1 MTKINQA
8 NSEGTMQ
15 NLKEKDLWNEF
26 GVIQESSPV
35 TLGPYY
41 SYQLHHSPRRLIFMM
56 SYYKFAAKMI
66 GSGKRVLELGCNEGL
81 GTLYLAEF
89 AKEVHGVDFD
99 ERAVSWA
106 EKMGVNDTIHFRHD
120 DFLGKTYGAFDA
132 VVSIDVIEHIYP
144 ENEDLYLSTVTGNLA
159 HNGIAVIG
167 TPNEAGQKFANPEIS
182 GAHVNLYTGDRLVES
197 LSRYFHNVFL
207 FSGNDEMVH
216 TGYSPMAHYFLALCA
231 YKK

>member
-1 MTKINQA
+1 M
-8 NSEGTMQ
+8 
-15 NLKEKDLWNEF
+15 KEKELWNKF
-26 GVIQESSPV
+26 GTIQEGHPV

-41 SYQLHHSPRRLIFMM
+41 SYQIKHSPRRLIFMM

-66 GSGKRVLELGCNEGL
+66 GSGKRVLELGCNEGF
-81 GTLYLAEF
+81 GTLYLGEF
-89 AKEVHGVDFD
+89 AQEVKGVDFD
-99 ERAVSWA
+99 ERAIEWA
-106 EKMGVNDTIHFRHD
+106 DKMRVNDNTHFLHD
-120 DFLGKTYGAFDA
+120 DFLGKDYGSFDA

-144 ENEDLYLSTVTGNLA
+144 ENEAMYLDTVVNNLA
-159 HNGIAVIG
+159 HDGIAVIG
-167 TPNEAGQKFANPEIS
+167 TPNEAGQKFANPDIS
-182 GAHVNLYTGDRLVES
+182 GAHVNLYTGDRLVTS